1 MSFSSVKEPA
11 PMSLAAAGPDA
22 LDHRRAVR
30 WSEVRLIA
38 TVIAKRLLAGVV
50 VLFIVT
56 VLIFLFIHAAPGGPE
71 VAIAGLDA
79 TPEQLAAIRELY
91 RLDDPLPVQYWT
103 YISSALT
110 GDLGTS
116 FMLREP
122 VADAIGRALSGVT
135 IPLIIITWTTALVF
149 GVSLGYISARKRG
162 QLLDRTIVGI
172 TVVGATA
179 PMFATGLLIST
190 VFGVQLRWF
199 PFFGSGSGGLDTLY
213 HLVLPALTMVIVMLA
228 STTRISRVRFAQVLE
243 EDQYAFAKA
252 RGVSPRAI
260 FGRIIFRNSAVQLI
274 TWAGSVIVGLM
285 TGLIIVEQ
293 IYSLPGIGSLLI
305 TAIGSRDIPMIQG
318 ITLVIAVA
326 IVLVTIIVDV
336 LCIIVDPR
344 IRRGMEADA

>member
-1 MSFSSVKEPA
+1 
-11 PMSLAAAGPDA
+11 
-22 LDHRRAVR
+22 
-30 WSEVRLIA
+30 
-38 TVIAKRLLAGVV
+38 VV

-122 VADAIGRALSGVT
+122 VADAIGRALS
-135 IPLIIITWTTALVF
+135 
-149 GVSLGYISARKRG
+149 LGYISARERG
-162 QLLDRTIVGI
+162 QLLDRAIVGI

-228 STTRISRVRFAQVLE
+228 ST
-243 EDQYAFAKA
+243 
-252 RGVSPRAI
+252 
-260 FGRIIFRNSAVQLI
+260 
-274 TWAGSVIVGLM
+274 
-285 TGLIIVEQ
+285 
-293 IYSLPGIGSLLI
+293 
-305 TAIGSRDIPMIQG
+305 
-318 ITLVIAVA
+318 
-326 IVLVTIIVDV
+326 
-336 LCIIVDPR
+336 
-344 IRRGMEADA
+344 